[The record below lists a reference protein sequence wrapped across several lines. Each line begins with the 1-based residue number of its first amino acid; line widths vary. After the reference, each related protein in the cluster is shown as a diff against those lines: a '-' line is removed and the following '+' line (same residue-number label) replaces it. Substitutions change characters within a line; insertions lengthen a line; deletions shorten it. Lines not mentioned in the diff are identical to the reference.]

1 MYTYART
8 YVRTYI
14 TANTNLLYYNC
25 VTIRKCY
32 KCSAGKEFMQWELI
46 IEWTWLASHKM
57 VLQAL
62 QISIDGHTNVVTK

>member
-25 VTIRKCY
+25 VTILT
-32 KCSAGKEFMQWELI
+32 MQMLQMQCWKGI
-46 IEWTWLASHKM
+46 HAVGADIASHKM